1 MKKILAVETK
11 LHLRDVQSP
20 LIVIGLPTALLLI
33 LGSIP
38 DFSKPDPAMGG
49 QSVNDT
55 QMPAMMAMLA
65 MMTLAFT
72 VLPTALTQ
80 YRERGVLRRLSTTPV
95 HPSRVLAVQLM
106 INMAVGIVSTALLIV
121 LGRVVLG
128 TAIPQQLPGFV
139 LVFLLGSAALLAMGL
154 VVAAVAPNSKAAPG
168 IGSMLMFPLM
178 FVAGMWLPRELMPD
192 TLRHISDFSV
202 VGPFAQA
209 MRDTWA
215 GHAPQPLHLAVL
227 AVGLVVFGTLAARLF
242 RWE

>member
-1 MKKILAVETK
+1 MKKILAVEAK
-11 LHLRDVQSP
+11 LHLRDWQSP
-20 LIVIGLPTALLLI
+20 MFVIGLPLALLLI
-33 LGSIP
+33 LGNIP
-38 DFSKPDPAMGG
+38 GFSKPDPAMGG

-80 YRERGVLRRLSTTPV
+80 YRERGVLRRMSTTPV
-95 HPSRVLAVQLM
+95 HPSRVLAVQLV
-106 INMAVGIVSTALLIV
+106 INLVVGTVSTALLIIV
-121 LGRVVLG
+121 GWLVLG
-128 TAIPQQLPGFV
+128 TAIPRQLPGFV

-154 VVAAVAPNSKAAPG
+154 VLAAVAPNSKVAPG
-168 IGSMLMFPLM
+168 LGSLLMFPLM
-178 FVAGMWLPRELMPD
+178 FVAGMWLPRELMPPV
-192 TLRHISDFSV
+192 LRHISDFSV
-202 VGPFAQA
+202 AGPFAQA